1 MLGGRILFEQ
11 LTETLVGLPGEQR
24 LRASLAA
31 VVEGGET
38 LPEESGDDRI
48 HGGARAE
55 EDAGDLGGRAAVEA
69 SSAMCI
75 LSLLLGRLSR
85 FISMMSPLRSWGV
98 MVIFSMCGRFFG
110 GWMDVASLPCHKGRP
125 FVQLSGILARLQSWP
140 VRTEAEQLREAAA
153 PAVSDEDNS

>member
-1 MLGGRILFEQ
+1 M
-11 LTETLVGLPGEQR
+11 GER
-24 LRASLAA
+24 PS
-31 VVEGGET
+31 
-38 LPEESGDDRI
+38 
-48 HGGARAE
+48 
-55 EDAGDLGGRAAVEA
+55 EA

-125 FVQLSGILARLQSWP
+125 FVLFILCIYLALDKLLTTDRRGIDSLRRELSASCFWLM
-140 VRTEAEQLREAAA
+140 AE
-153 PAVSDEDNS
+153 S

>member
-11 LTETLVGLPGEQR
+11 LPETLVRLPGEQR

-31 VVEGGET
+31 VVEGGEILRRNRDT
-38 LPEESGDDRI
+38 TAYTVVREQNRTREISVGERPS
-48 HGGARAE
+48 
-55 EDAGDLGGRAAVEA
+55 EA

-125 FVQLSGILARLQSWP
+125 FVQLSCASI
-140 VRTEAEQLREAAA
+140 
-153 PAVSDEDNS
+153 